1 MPGRLSGTP
10 LTAWLRVPLDWYQ
23 SHTESFF
30 PDETHSSIRRIFSPR
45 HAPEIKRIF
54 CGFCGTPLTVWTE
67 DPLEEADFMSVAIGS
82 LFGDDQ
88 RALED
93 LNLLPDDHVE
103 EAPHADIS
111 SSTLTPAR
119 ELSSSIIVPS
129 FSSTNISR
137 SFYHG
142 TTGGIPWFEEMV
154 EGSRLGRLMRARRGK
169 GVSND
174 NSTSFEWEVSEWHD
188 DGTGFPQEES
198 DPSGH
203 ATGKRKRGIAVEP
216 AEKWT

>member
-1 MPGRLSGTP
+1 
-10 LTAWLRVPLDWYQ
+10 
-23 SHTESFF
+23 
-30 PDETHSSIRRIFSPR
+30 
-45 HAPEIKRIF
+45 
-54 CGFCGTPLTVWTE
+54 
-67 DPLEEADFMSVAIGS
+67 MSVAIGS